1 MAIKRRILSVTAVA
15 LASVVTAHAQ
25 TPVDVGGTFQ
35 QIGQAANAWIPAI
48 MHEAAFLFYVLATL
62 DFAWG
67 APSFLR
73 ESDFNGLFLS
83 LIKKLLVIS
92 FFYAVLINGQVWIPA
107 IVNSFAQL
115 GATAA
120 GVPLAQNPSDIMT
133 QGIQI
138 VSDLFTK
145 VSATDLLT
153 QPGGAITTI
162 LAACIVLASYI
173 IITLH
178 YVVTKL
184 EAIIVMSAG
193 YIFLGFGGS
202 RWTSPYFERYI
213 SLAVS
218 TGVRLML
225 IYLMLGV
232 FKTVSNNWIAT
243 MNGYTADEPITQIF
257 PTLMSMLL
265 FAFASWMIP
274 KMAGSIAAGTL
285 GMGGGDLVGMAAEIG
300 KGVALGAA
308 TVAAVAATGG
318 AGAVA
323 GGALAATETAGAM
336 EAGGA
341 ATSAASGA
349 IGAAEAGEAVGSV
362 PAPPVPTGEGA
373 PSPDSPPAPPPSALL
388 SDCEGL
394 RRLNRRRHL
403 LPLLRPQA
411 HVLKLRQPRRRRK
424 TTFRPRTLRDG
435 PAILKFH
442 TTGADMD
449 HPHNCESTGRNK
461 QWQMQRKLNRLTS
474 APARSGMSGS
484 GIKSRAR
491 TIGVSRPSF
500 RWQRRSSV

>member
-1 MAIKRRILSVTAVA
+1 MATKRRILSVTAVA
-15 LASVVTAHAQ
+15 LASPVTAHAQ
-25 TPVDVGGTFQ
+25 TTVDVGGTFQ
-35 QIGQAANAWIPAI
+35 QIGQAANAWIPA
-48 MHEAAFLFYVLATL
+48 MMQEAAFLFYVLATL
-62 DFAWG
+62 DFAWS

-73 ESDFNGLFLS
+73 ESDFTGLFLS

-120 GVPLAQNPSDIMT
+120 GVPLAQSPSDIMM

-162 LAACIVLASYI
+162 LASCIVLASYI

-202 RWTSPYFERYI
+202 RWTAPYFERYI
-213 SLAVS
+213 SLAVN

-232 FKTVSNNWIAT
+232 FRTVSNNWIAT

-318 AGAVA
+318 VGAVA

-336 EAGGA
+336 EAGGV
-341 ATSAASGA
+341 ATSAASA
-349 IGAAEAGEAVGSV
+349 ATGAANAAEGMGSV
-362 PAPPVPTGEGA
+362 PAPPVPNGTGST
-373 PSPDSPPAPPPSALL
+373 SPESPPAPPPPVAVASASPPAPPAPEPPQSSPSVQDLA
-388 SDCEGL
+388 
-394 RRLNRRRHL
+394 RR
-403 LPLLRPQA
+403 
-411 HVLKLRQPRRRRK
+411 
-424 TTFRPRTLRDG
+424 
-435 PAILKFH
+435 
-442 TTGADMD
+442 ADNIQV
-449 HPHNCESTGRNK
+449 PHD
-461 QWQMQRKLNRLTS
+461 
-474 APARSGMSGS
+474 GS
-484 GIKSRAR
+484 GH
-491 TIGVSRPSF
+491 G
-500 RWQRRSSV
+500 SSAQLRIDREE

>member
-1 MAIKRRILSVTAVA
+1 VSAVA
-15 LASVVTAHAQ
+15 LASAVTAHAQ
-25 TPVDVGGTFQ
+25 TNVDVGGTFQ

-48 MHEAAFLFYVLATL
+48 MQEAAFLFYVLATL
-62 DFAWG
+62 DFAWS

-73 ESDFNGLFLS
+73 ESDFTGLFLS

-120 GVPLAQNPSDIMT
+120 GVPLAQSPSDIMM

-145 VSATDLLT
+145 VSTTDLLT

-162 LAACIVLASYI
+162 LASCIVLASYI

-202 RWTSPYFERYI
+202 RWTAPYFERYI

-232 FKTVSNNWIAT
+232 FRTVSNNWIAT

-285 GMGGGDLVGMAAEIG
+285 GMGGGDLVGMGAEIG

-336 EAGGA
+336 EAGGV
-341 ATSAASGA
+341 ATSAASA
-349 IGAAEAGEAVGSV
+349 ASGAADAAEGMGSV
-362 PAPPVPTGEGA
+362 PAPPVPGGTGS
-373 PSPDSPPAPPPSALL
+373 PSPESPPAPPPPVGSASTSPAASPAPEPPQGSPSVQDLA
-388 SDCEGL
+388 
-394 RRLNRRRHL
+394 RR
-403 LPLLRPQA
+403 
-411 HVLKLRQPRRRRK
+411 
-424 TTFRPRTLRDG
+424 
-435 PAILKFH
+435 
-442 TTGADMD
+442 ADNIQV
-449 HPHNCESTGRNK
+449 PHD
-461 QWQMQRKLNRLTS
+461 
-474 APARSGMSGS
+474 GS
-484 GIKSRAR
+484 GH
-491 TIGVSRPSF
+491 G
-500 RWQRRSSV
+500 SSAQLRIDREE

>member
-1 MAIKRRILSVTAVA
+1 VVAGAFASATA
-15 LASVVTAHAQ
+15 AHAQ

-35 QIGQAANAWIPAI
+35 QIAQAANAWIPAI
-48 MHEAAFLFYVLATL
+48 TQEAAFLFYVLAAL

-67 APSFLR
+67 APQLLR

-92 FFYAVLINGQVWIPA
+92 FFYAVLINGQTWIPA

-120 GVPLAQNPSDIMT
+120 GVSVVQNPSDIMT
-133 QGIQI
+133 QGVQI

-145 VSATDLLT
+145 ISATDLLT

-184 EAIIVMSAG
+184 ESIIVMSAG

-213 SLAVS
+213 SLAVG

-232 FKTVSNNWIAT
+232 FKTISSNWIAT
-243 MNGYTADEPITQIF
+243 MNGYTADQPITQIF

-274 KMAGSIAAGTL
+274 KMAASIASGTL
-285 GMGGGDLVGMAAEIG
+285 GTGAADLVGIGAEIG
-300 KGVALGAA
+300 KGAALGAA
-308 TVAAVAATGG
+308 TVAAVVATGG

-323 GGALAATETAGAM
+323 GGALAATETAGGM
-336 EAGGA
+336 EGAGA
-341 ATSAASGA
+341 ATSAASAVSGLGDAATTGA
-349 IGAAEAGEAVGSV
+349 SA
-362 PAPPVPTGEGA
+362 PAPPIPASEGTG
-373 PSPDSPPAPPPSALL
+373 SPDSPPAPPPPNPSEVSETTPDAPPAPDSAARIAQSLA
-388 SDCEGL
+388 
-394 RRLNRRRHL
+394 R
-403 LPLLRPQA
+403 QA
-411 HVLKLRQPRRRRK
+411 DNIDV
-424 TTFRPRTLRDG
+424 
-435 PAILKFH
+435 
-442 TTGADMD
+442 
-449 HPHNCESTGRNK
+449 PHD
-461 QWQMQRKLNRLTS
+461 
-474 APARSGMSGS
+474 GS
-484 GIKSRAR
+484 GHA
-491 TIGVSRPSF
+491 PSAQL
-500 RWQRRSSV
+500 RIDREE

>member
-1 MAIKRRILSVTAVA
+1 MTVVAKKLTGVAAAVFA
-15 LASVVTAHAQ
+15 VVASAHAQ
-25 TPVDVGGTFQ
+25 TPSDVGGTFQ
-35 QIGQAANAWIPAI
+35 LIGQAADAWIPAI
-48 MHEAAFLFYVLATL
+48 MQQATFLFYVLATL

-67 APSFLR
+67 APQLLR
-73 ESDFNGLFLS
+73 ESDFMGLFLS

-115 GATAA
+115 GANAA
-120 GVPLAQNPSDIMT
+120 GIPMAQSPSDIMA

-138 VSDLFTK
+138 VSNLFTQ
-145 VSATDLLT
+145 VSGTALFT

-162 LAACIVLASYI
+162 LMACIVLVSYV

-202 RWTSPYFERYI
+202 RWTAPYCERYI
-213 SLAVS
+213 SFCVS

-232 FKTVSNNWIAT
+232 FQTVSANWVAA
-243 MNGYTADEPITQIF
+243 MNGYTPTQPISQIL

-274 KMAGSIAAGTL
+274 KMAGSLAAGTL
-285 GMGGGDLVGMAAEIG
+285 GTGAADLVGMGAEIG
-300 KGVALGAA
+300 KGAALAA
-308 TVAAVAATGG
+308 VTVAAAVATGG

-341 ATSAASGA
+341 ATTAATAAAGTA
-349 IGAAEAGEAVGSV
+349 DTAEAGASV
-362 PAPPVPTGEGA
+362 PAPAVADA
-373 PSPDSPPAPPPSALL
+373 PGSASPETPPAPPPSG
-388 SDCEGL
+388 SPE
-394 RRLNRRRHL
+394 
-403 LPLLRPQA
+403 
-411 HVLKLRQPRRRRK
+411 
-424 TTFRPRTLRDG
+424 
-435 PAILKFH
+435 
-442 TTGADMD
+442 
-449 HPHNCESTGRNK
+449 
-461 QWQMQRKLNRLTS
+461 S
-474 APARSGMSGS
+474 APADAPSSPKRIISSVQSIARQAHNIQVPHDGS
-484 GIKSRAR
+484 GH
-491 TIGVSRPSF
+491 G
-500 RWQRRSSV
+500 SSAQMQIDREE

>member
-1 MAIKRRILSVTAVA
+1 MTQRRKLLLVVAVA
-15 LASVVTAHAQ
+15 FASASTAHAQ
-25 TPVDVGGTFQ
+25 APVDVGGTFQ
-35 QIGQAANAWIPAI
+35 QIEQAANAWIPAI
-48 MHEAAFLFYVLATL
+48 MQEASFLFYVLALL

-67 APSFLR
+67 APQLLR
-73 ESDFNGLFLS
+73 EHDFNGLFLS
-83 LIKKLLVIS
+83 LIKKLLVVS

-107 IVNSFAQL
+107 IVNSFARL

-120 GVPLAQNPSDIMT
+120 GVSVAQNPSDIMS
-133 QGIQI
+133 QGLQI

-145 VSATDLLT
+145 VSSTSLLT
-153 QPGGAITTI
+153 EPGGAITTI

-232 FKTVSNNWIAT
+232 FKTISNNWIAT
-243 MNGYTADEPITQIF
+243 MNGYTADQPITQIF

-274 KMAGSIAAGTL
+274 KMAASIASGTL
-285 GMGGGDLVGMAAEIG
+285 GTGAADLVGMGAEIG
-300 KGVALGAA
+300 KAAALGAA
-308 TVAAVAATGG
+308 TVAVVAATGG

-336 EAGGA
+336 GGA
-341 ATSAASGA
+341 EAASGA
-349 IGAAEAGEAVGSV
+349 ASAVGGVGEAAVETASA
-362 PAPPVPTGEGA
+362 PAPPVPAAEAAGSPSSPPPPPPPAGA
-373 PSPDSPPAPPPSALL
+373 PSETPSAPPAPPSSANNLQSLARHASNVNVPHDGSGHAPSAQ
-388 SDCEGL
+388 L
-394 RRLNRRRHL
+394 RIER
-403 LPLLRPQA
+403 
-411 HVLKLRQPRRRRK
+411 
-424 TTFRPRTLRDG
+424 
-435 PAILKFH
+435 
-442 TTGADMD
+442 
-449 HPHNCESTGRNK
+449 EE
-461 QWQMQRKLNRLTS
+461 
-474 APARSGMSGS
+474 
-484 GIKSRAR
+484 
-491 TIGVSRPSF
+491 
-500 RWQRRSSV
+500 

>member
-1 MAIKRRILSVTAVA
+1 MAIKRRILCVTAVA

-92 FFYAVLINGQVWIPA
+92 FFYAVLVNGQVWIPA

-120 GVPLAQNPSDIMT
+120 GVPLAQNPSDIMM

-202 RWTSPYFERYI
+202 RWTTPYFERYL
-213 SLAVS
+213 SLAVC

-308 TVAAVAATGG
+308 TVAAAVATGG
-318 AGAVA
+318 AGAVVA
-323 GGALAATETAGAM
+323 GALSATETAAM
-336 EAGGA
+336 EAGEALTSTASPVTGA
-341 ATSAASGA
+341 AD
-349 IGAAEAGEAVGSV
+349 AGDAVGSV
-362 PAPPVPTGEGA
+362 PAPPVPSGEGA
-373 PSPDSPPAPPPSALL
+373 PSPDSPPAPPAPAPSA
-388 SDCEGL
+388 SATPEAPPAPAPSEG
-394 RRLNRRRHL
+394 
-403 LPLLRPQA
+403 
-411 HVLKLRQPRRRRK
+411 
-424 TTFRPRTLRDG
+424 
-435 PAILKFH
+435 
-442 TTGADMD
+442 
-449 HPHNCESTGRNK
+449 S
-461 QWQMQRKLNRLTS
+461 TS
-474 APARSGMSGS
+474 AKDLARRAGNIEVPHDGS
-484 GIKSRAR
+484 GHGSPAQLRIDREE
-491 TIGVSRPSF
+491 
-500 RWQRRSSV
+500 

>member
-1 MAIKRRILSVTAVA
+1 MAIKRRMLCVSAVA
-15 LASVVTAHAQ
+15 LASVVTAQAQ
-25 TPVDVGGTFQ
+25 TTVDVGGTFQ

-48 MHEAAFLFYVLATL
+48 MQEAAFLFYVLATL
-62 DFAWG
+62 DFAWS

-73 ESDFNGLFLS
+73 ESDFTGLFLS

-92 FFYAVLINGQVWIPA
+92 FFYAVLVNGQVWIPA
-107 IVNSFAQL
+107 IVNSFAEL

-202 RWTSPYFERYI
+202 RWTAPYFERYI

-232 FKTVSNNWIAT
+232 FRTVSNNWIAT

-341 ATSAASGA
+341 ATSAASA
-349 IGAAEAGEAVGSV
+349 ATGAANAAEGMGSV
-362 PAPPVPTGEGA
+362 PAPPVPNGTGS
-373 PSPDSPPAPPPSALL
+373 PSPESPPAPPPPVAAASAGPPAPPAPESPQGSPSIQDLA
-388 SDCEGL
+388 
-394 RRLNRRRHL
+394 RR
-403 LPLLRPQA
+403 
-411 HVLKLRQPRRRRK
+411 
-424 TTFRPRTLRDG
+424 
-435 PAILKFH
+435 
-442 TTGADMD
+442 ADNIQV
-449 HPHNCESTGRNK
+449 PHD
-461 QWQMQRKLNRLTS
+461 
-474 APARSGMSGS
+474 GS
-484 GIKSRAR
+484 GH
-491 TIGVSRPSF
+491 G
-500 RWQRRSSV
+500 SSAQLRIDREE

>member
-1 MAIKRRILSVTAVA
+1 MAITRRILPVTAVA

-202 RWTSPYFERYI
+202 RWTAPYFERYI

-225 IYLMLGV
+225 I
-232 FKTVSNNWIAT
+232 
-243 MNGYTADEPITQIF
+243 
-257 PTLMSMLL
+257 
-265 FAFASWMIP
+265 
-274 KMAGSIAAGTL
+274 
-285 GMGGGDLVGMAAEIG
+285 
-300 KGVALGAA
+300 
-308 TVAAVAATGG
+308 
-318 AGAVA
+318 
-323 GGALAATETAGAM
+323 
-336 EAGGA
+336 
-341 ATSAASGA
+341 
-349 IGAAEAGEAVGSV
+349 
-362 PAPPVPTGEGA
+362 
-373 PSPDSPPAPPPSALL
+373 
-388 SDCEGL
+388 
-394 RRLNRRRHL
+394 
-403 LPLLRPQA
+403 
-411 HVLKLRQPRRRRK
+411 
-424 TTFRPRTLRDG
+424 
-435 PAILKFH
+435 
-442 TTGADMD
+442 
-449 HPHNCESTGRNK
+449 
-461 QWQMQRKLNRLTS
+461 
-474 APARSGMSGS
+474 
-484 GIKSRAR
+484 
-491 TIGVSRPSF
+491 
-500 RWQRRSSV
+500 

>member
-1 MAIKRRILSVTAVA
+1 MATKRRILSVSAVA
-15 LASVVTAHAQ
+15 LASAVTAHAQ
-25 TPVDVGGTFQ
+25 TTVDVGGTFQ

-62 DFAWG
+62 DFAWS

-73 ESDFNGLFLS
+73 ESDFTGLFLS

-107 IVNSFAQL
+107 IVNSFAQV

-120 GVPLAQNPSDIMT
+120 GVPLAQSPSDIMM

-145 VSATDLLT
+145 VSTTDLLT

-162 LAACIVLASYI
+162 LASCIVLASYI
-173 IITLH
+173 IVTLH

-202 RWTSPYFERYI
+202 RWTAPYFERYI

-232 FKTVSNNWIAT
+232 FRTVSNNWIAT

-285 GMGGGDLVGMAAEIG
+285 GMGAGDLVGMAAEIG

-318 AGAVA
+318 VGAVA

-336 EAGGA
+336 EGGGV
-341 ATSAASGA
+341 ATSAASA
-349 IGAAEAGEAVGSV
+349 ATGAANAAEGMGSV
-362 PAPPVPTGEGA
+362 PAPPVPNGTGS
-373 PSPDSPPAPPPSALL
+373 PSPESPPAPPPPVAVASA
-388 SDCEGL
+388 
-394 RRLNRRRHL
+394 
-403 LPLLRPQA
+403 
-411 HVLKLRQPRRRRK
+411 
-424 TTFRPRTLRDG
+424 G
-435 PAILKFH
+435 PPA
-442 TTGADMD
+442 
-449 HPHNCESTGRNK
+449 P
-461 QWQMQRKLNRLTS
+461 S
-474 APARSGMSGS
+474 APEPPQGSPSVQDLARRADNIQVPHDGS
-484 GIKSRAR
+484 GH
-491 TIGVSRPSF
+491 G
-500 RWQRRSSV
+500 SSAQLRIDREE

>member
-1 MAIKRRILSVTAVA
+1 VAIKRRVLSVTAVA
-15 LASVVTAHAQ
+15 LASAVTAHAQ
-25 TPVDVGGTFQ
+25 TTVDVGGTFQ

-48 MHEAAFLFYVLATL
+48 MQEAAFLFYVLATL
-62 DFAWG
+62 DFAWS

-73 ESDFNGLFLS
+73 ESDFTGLFLS

-120 GVPLAQNPSDIMT
+120 GVPLAQSPSDIMM

-145 VSATDLLT
+145 VSTTDLLT

-162 LAACIVLASYI
+162 LASCIVLASYI

-202 RWTSPYFERYI
+202 RWTAPYFERYI

-232 FKTVSNNWIAT
+232 FRTVSNNWIAT

-318 AGAVA
+318 VGSVA

-336 EAGGA
+336 EGGGV
-341 ATSAASGA
+341 ATSAASA
-349 IGAAEAGEAVGSV
+349 ATGAANAAEGMGSV
-362 PAPPVPTGEGA
+362 PAPPVPNGTGS
-373 PSPDSPPAPPPSALL
+373 PSPESPPAPPPPVAVASADPPAPLAPEPPQGSPSVQDL
-388 SDCEGL
+388 A
-394 RRLNRRRHL
+394 RR
-403 LPLLRPQA
+403 
-411 HVLKLRQPRRRRK
+411 
-424 TTFRPRTLRDG
+424 
-435 PAILKFH
+435 
-442 TTGADMD
+442 ADNIQV
-449 HPHNCESTGRNK
+449 PHD
-461 QWQMQRKLNRLTS
+461 
-474 APARSGMSGS
+474 GS
-484 GIKSRAR
+484 GH
-491 TIGVSRPSF
+491 G
-500 RWQRRSSV
+500 SSAQLRIDREE

>member
-1 MAIKRRILSVTAVA
+1 MRRKHRLILVVAGAFASATA
-15 LASVVTAHAQ
+15 AHAQ
-25 TPVDVGGTFQ
+25 APVDVGGTFQ
-35 QIGQAANAWIPAI
+35 QIAQAANAWIPAI
-48 MHEAAFLFYVLATL
+48 TQEAAFLFYVLAAL

-67 APSFLR
+67 APQLLR

-92 FFYAVLINGQVWIPA
+92 FFYAVLINGQTWIPA

-120 GVPLAQNPSDIMT
+120 GVSVVQNPSDIMT
-133 QGIQI
+133 QGVQI

-145 VSATDLLT
+145 ISATNLLT

-184 EAIIVMSAG
+184 ESIIVMSAG

-213 SLAVS
+213 SLAVG

-232 FKTVSNNWIAT
+232 FKTISSNWIAT
-243 MNGYTADEPITQIF
+243 MNGYTADQPITQIF

-274 KMAGSIAAGTL
+274 KMAASIASGTL
-285 GMGGGDLVGMAAEIG
+285 GTGAADLVGIGAEIG
-300 KGVALGAA
+300 KGAALGAA
-308 TVAAVAATGG
+308 TVAAVVATGG

-323 GGALAATETAGAM
+323 GGALAATETAGGM
-336 EAGGA
+336 EGAGA
-341 ATSAASGA
+341 ATSAASAVSGLGDAATTGA
-349 IGAAEAGEAVGSV
+349 SA
-362 PAPPVPTGEGA
+362 PAPPIPASEGTG
-373 PSPDSPPAPPPSALL
+373 SPDSPTAPPPPNPSEVSETTPDAPPAPHSAARTAQSLAQ
-388 SDCEGL
+388 
-394 RRLNRRRHL
+394 
-403 LPLLRPQA
+403 QA
-411 HVLKLRQPRRRRK
+411 DNIDV
-424 TTFRPRTLRDG
+424 
-435 PAILKFH
+435 
-442 TTGADMD
+442 
-449 HPHNCESTGRNK
+449 PHD
-461 QWQMQRKLNRLTS
+461 
-474 APARSGMSGS
+474 GS
-484 GIKSRAR
+484 GHA
-491 TIGVSRPSF
+491 PSAQL
-500 RWQRRSSV
+500 RIDREE

>member
-1 MAIKRRILSVTAVA
+1 MATNRRILSVTAVA
-15 LASVVTAHAQ
+15 LASAVTAHAQ
-25 TPVDVGGTFQ
+25 TTVDVGGTFQ
-35 QIGQAANAWIPAI
+35 QIGQAANAWIPAV
-48 MHEAAFLFYVLATL
+48 MQEAAFLFYVLATL
-62 DFAWG
+62 DFAWS

-73 ESDFNGLFLS
+73 DSDFTGLFLS

-120 GVPLAQNPSDIMT
+120 GVPLAQSPSDIMM

-145 VSATDLLT
+145 VSTTDLLT

-162 LAACIVLASYI
+162 LASCIVLASYI

-202 RWTSPYFERYI
+202 RWTAPYFERYI

-232 FKTVSNNWIAT
+232 FRTVSNNWIAT

-318 AGAVA
+318 TAAVA

-341 ATSAASGA
+341 ATSAASAATGA
-349 IGAAEAGEAVGSV
+349 TEAAEGVGSL
-362 PAPPVPTGEGA
+362 PAPPVPSGEGS
-373 PSPDSPPAPPPSALL
+373 PSPESPPAPPPPASA
-388 SDCEGL
+388 SSS
-394 RRLNRRRHL
+394 
-403 LPLLRPQA
+403 PQA
-411 HVLKLRQPRRRRK
+411 PPPPEPPQGSPSVQDLARR
-424 TTFRPRTLRDG
+424 
-435 PAILKFH
+435 
-442 TTGADMD
+442 ADNIQV
-449 HPHNCESTGRNK
+449 PHD
-461 QWQMQRKLNRLTS
+461 
-474 APARSGMSGS
+474 GS
-484 GIKSRAR
+484 GH
-491 TIGVSRPSF
+491 G
-500 RWQRRSSV
+500 SSAQLRIDREE

>member
-1 MAIKRRILSVTAVA
+1 
-15 LASVVTAHAQ
+15 
-25 TPVDVGGTFQ
+25 
-35 QIGQAANAWIPAI
+35 
-48 MHEAAFLFYVLATL
+48 VLANL
-62 DFAWG
+62 DFAWS

-73 ESDFNGLFLS
+73 ESDFTGLFLS

-120 GVPLAQNPSDIMT
+120 GVPLAQSPSDIMM

-145 VSATDLLT
+145 VSTTDLLT

-162 LAACIVLASYI
+162 LASCIVLASYI

-202 RWTSPYFERYI
+202 RWTAPYFERYI

-232 FKTVSNNWIAT
+232 FRTVSNNWIAT

-285 GMGGGDLVGMAAEIG
+285 GMGGGDLVGMGAEIG

-318 AGAVA
+318 VGAVA
-323 GGALAATETAGAM
+323 GGALAATETAGSM
-336 EAGGA
+336 EGGGV
-341 ATSAASGA
+341 ATSAAS
-349 IGAAEAGEAVGSV
+349 AATGVANVAEGMGSV
-362 PAPPVPTGEGA
+362 PAPPVPNGTGS
-373 PSPDSPPAPPPSALL
+373 PSPESPPAPPPPVAVANAGPPAPPAPEPPQGSPSVQDLA
-388 SDCEGL
+388 
-394 RRLNRRRHL
+394 RRAGKI
-403 LPLLRPQA
+403 Q
-411 HVLKLRQPRRRRK
+411 
-424 TTFRPRTLRDG
+424 G
-435 PAILKFH
+435 PHA
-442 TTGADMD
+442 
-449 HPHNCESTGRNK
+449 
-461 QWQMQRKLNRLTS
+461 
-474 APARSGMSGS
+474 GS
-484 GIKSRAR
+484 GH
-491 TIGVSRPSF
+491 G
-500 RWQRRSSV
+500 SSAQLRIDRE

>member
-1 MAIKRRILSVTAVA
+1 MTQRRKLLLVVAVA
-15 LASVVTAHAQ
+15 FASASTAHAQ
-25 TPVDVGGTFQ
+25 APVDVGGTFQ
-35 QIGQAANAWIPAI
+35 QIEQAANAWIPAI
-48 MHEAAFLFYVLATL
+48 MQEASFLFYVLALL

-67 APSFLR
+67 APQLLR
-73 ESDFNGLFLS
+73 EHDFNGLFLS
-83 LIKKLLVIS
+83 LMKKLLVVS

-120 GVPLAQNPSDIMT
+120 GVSVAQNPSDIMS

-145 VSATDLLT
+145 VSSTSLLT
-153 QPGGAITTI
+153 EPGGAITTI

-232 FKTVSNNWIAT
+232 FKTISNNWIAT
-243 MNGYTADEPITQIF
+243 MNGYTADQPITQIF

-274 KMAGSIAAGTL
+274 KMAASIASGTL
-285 GMGGGDLVGMAAEIG
+285 GTGAADLVGMGAEIG
-300 KGVALGAA
+300 KAAALGAA
-308 TVAAVAATGG
+308 TVAVVAATGG

-336 EAGGA
+336 GGA
-341 ATSAASGA
+341 EAASGA
-349 IGAAEAGEAVGSV
+349 ASAVGGVGEAAVETASA
-362 PAPPVPTGEGA
+362 PAPPVPAAEAAGSPSSPPPPPPPAGA
-373 PSPDSPPAPPPSALL
+373 PSETPSAPPAPPSSANNLQSLARHASNVNVPHDGSGHAPSAQ
-388 SDCEGL
+388 L
-394 RRLNRRRHL
+394 RIER
-403 LPLLRPQA
+403 
-411 HVLKLRQPRRRRK
+411 
-424 TTFRPRTLRDG
+424 
-435 PAILKFH
+435 
-442 TTGADMD
+442 
-449 HPHNCESTGRNK
+449 EE
-461 QWQMQRKLNRLTS
+461 
-474 APARSGMSGS
+474 
-484 GIKSRAR
+484 
-491 TIGVSRPSF
+491 
-500 RWQRRSSV
+500 

>member
-1 MAIKRRILSVTAVA
+1 MRRKHRLILVVAGAFASATA
-15 LASVVTAHAQ
+15 THAQ
-25 TPVDVGGTFQ
+25 APVDVGGTFQ
-35 QIGQAANAWIPAI
+35 QIAQAANAWIPAI
-48 MHEAAFLFYVLATL
+48 TQEAAFLFYVLAAL

-67 APSFLR
+67 APQLLR

-92 FFYAVLINGQVWIPA
+92 FFYAVLINGQTWIPA

-120 GVPLAQNPSDIMT
+120 GVSVVQNPSDIMT
-133 QGIQI
+133 QGVQI

-145 VSATDLLT
+145 ISATDLLT

-184 EAIIVMSAG
+184 ESIIVMSAG

-213 SLAVS
+213 SLAVG

-232 FKTVSNNWIAT
+232 FKTVSSNWIAT
-243 MNGYTADEPITQIF
+243 MNGYTAGQPITQIF

-274 KMAGSIAAGTL
+274 KMAASIASGTL
-285 GMGGGDLVGMAAEIG
+285 GTGAADLVGIGAEIG
-300 KGVALGAA
+300 KGAALGAA
-308 TVAAVAATGG
+308 TVAAVVATGG

-323 GGALAATETAGAM
+323 GGALAATETAGGM
-336 EAGGA
+336 EGAGA
-341 ATSAASGA
+341 ATSAASAVSGLGDAATTGA
-349 IGAAEAGEAVGSV
+349 SS
-362 PAPPVPTGEGA
+362 PAPPVPASEGTG
-373 PSPDSPPAPPPSALL
+373 SPDSPPAPPPPESSESSA
-388 SDCEGL
+388 S
-394 RRLNRRRHL
+394 
-403 LPLLRPQA
+403 
-411 HVLKLRQPRRRRK
+411 
-424 TTFRPRTLRDG
+424 
-435 PAILKFH
+435 
-442 TTGADMD
+442 
-449 HPHNCESTGRNK
+449 
-461 QWQMQRKLNRLTS
+461 TS
-474 APARSGMSGS
+474 AAPSAPNSSAKTAQSLARQADNIDVPHDGS
-484 GIKSRAR
+484 GHA
-491 TIGVSRPSF
+491 PSAQL
-500 RWQRRSSV
+500 RIDREE

>member
-1 MAIKRRILSVTAVA
+1 VAIKRWILSVSAVA
-15 LASVVTAHAQ
+15 LASAVTAHAQ

-62 DFAWG
+62 DFAWS

-73 ESDFNGLFLS
+73 ESDFTGLFLS

-120 GVPLAQNPSDIMT
+120 GVPLAQNPSDIMM

-232 FKTVSNNWIAT
+232 FRTVSNNWIAT

-318 AGAVA
+318 TGAVA

-336 EAGGA
+336 AAGGE
-341 ATSAASGA
+341 ATSAAS
-349 IGAAEAGEAVGSV
+349 AAAGVTEAGVAAGSV
-362 PAPPVPTGEGA
+362 PAPPVPTGEGV
-373 PSPDSPPAPPPSALL
+373 PSPESPPAPPPPAASANTSPEAPPAPSTPQGSTSGRDLV
-388 SDCEGL
+388 
-394 RRLNRRRHL
+394 RRASNIE
-403 LPLLRPQA
+403 
-411 HVLKLRQPRRRRK
+411 V
-424 TTFRPRTLRDG
+424 
-435 PAILKFH
+435 
-442 TTGADMD
+442 
-449 HPHNCESTGRNK
+449 PHD
-461 QWQMQRKLNRLTS
+461 
-474 APARSGMSGS
+474 GS
-484 GIKSRAR
+484 GH
-491 TIGVSRPSF
+491 G
-500 RWQRRSSV
+500 SSAQLRIDREE

>member
-1 MAIKRRILSVTAVA
+1 MATKRRILSVTAGA
-15 LASVVTAHAQ
+15 LASAVTAHAQ
-25 TPVDVGGTFQ
+25 TTVDVGGTFQ

-48 MHEAAFLFYVLATL
+48 MQEAAFLFYVLATL
-62 DFAWG
+62 DFAWS

-73 ESDFNGLFLS
+73 ESDFTGLFLS

-120 GVPLAQNPSDIMT
+120 GVPLAQSPSDIMM

-145 VSATDLLT
+145 VSTTDLLT

-162 LAACIVLASYI
+162 LASCIVLASYI

-202 RWTSPYFERYI
+202 RWTAPYFERYI

-232 FKTVSNNWIAT
+232 FRTISNNWIAT

-285 GMGGGDLVGMAAEIG
+285 GMGGGDLVGMGAEIG

-318 AGAVA
+318 TGAVA

-336 EAGGA
+336 EAGGV
-341 ATSAASGA
+341 ATSAASAASGA
-349 IGAAEAGEAVGSV
+349 VDAAEGMGSV
-362 PAPPVPTGEGA
+362 PAPPVPGGTGS
-373 PSPDSPPAPPPSALL
+373 PSPESPPAPPPPVGSASASPPAPPPPAPPQGSPSVQDLA
-388 SDCEGL
+388 
-394 RRLNRRRHL
+394 RR
-403 LPLLRPQA
+403 A
-411 HVLKLRQPRRRRK
+411 HNIQV
-424 TTFRPRTLRDG
+424 
-435 PAILKFH
+435 
-442 TTGADMD
+442 
-449 HPHNCESTGRNK
+449 PHD
-461 QWQMQRKLNRLTS
+461 
-474 APARSGMSGS
+474 GS
-484 GIKSRAR
+484 GH
-491 TIGVSRPSF
+491 G
-500 RWQRRSSV
+500 SSAQLRIDREE

>member
-1 MAIKRRILSVTAVA
+1 MTQRRKLLLVVAVA
-15 LASVVTAHAQ
+15 FASASTAHGQA
-25 TPVDVGGTFQ
+25 PVDVGGTFQ
-35 QIGQAANAWIPAI
+35 QIEQAANAWIPAI
-48 MHEAAFLFYVLATL
+48 MQEASFLFYVLALL

-67 APSFLR
+67 APQLLR
-73 ESDFNGLFLS
+73 EHDFNGLFLS
-83 LIKKLLVIS
+83 LIKKLLVVS

-120 GVPLAQNPSDIMT
+120 GVSVAQNPSDIMS
-133 QGIQI
+133 QGLQI

-145 VSATDLLT
+145 VSSTSLLT
-153 QPGGAITTI
+153 EPGGAITTI

-232 FKTVSNNWIAT
+232 FKTISNNWIAT
-243 MNGYTADEPITQIF
+243 MNGYTADQPITQIF

-274 KMAGSIAAGTL
+274 KMAASIASGTL
-285 GMGGGDLVGMAAEIG
+285 GTGAADLVGMGAEIG
-300 KGVALGAA
+300 KAAALGAA
-308 TVAAVAATGG
+308 TVAVVAATGG

-336 EAGGA
+336 GGA
-341 ATSAASGA
+341 EAASGA
-349 IGAAEAGEAVGSV
+349 ASAVGGVGEAAVETASA
-362 PAPPVPTGEGA
+362 PAPPVPAAEAAGSPSSPPPPPPPAGA
-373 PSPDSPPAPPPSALL
+373 PSETPSAPPAPPSSANNLQSLARHASNVNVPHDGSGHAPSAQ
-388 SDCEGL
+388 L
-394 RRLNRRRHL
+394 RIER
-403 LPLLRPQA
+403 
-411 HVLKLRQPRRRRK
+411 
-424 TTFRPRTLRDG
+424 
-435 PAILKFH
+435 
-442 TTGADMD
+442 
-449 HPHNCESTGRNK
+449 EE
-461 QWQMQRKLNRLTS
+461 
-474 APARSGMSGS
+474 
-484 GIKSRAR
+484 
-491 TIGVSRPSF
+491 
-500 RWQRRSSV
+500 